1 MYTKLSVHSI
11 SKMSVNQTN
20 LIGCKIFSE
29 NHDVFLLQRKD
40 ETSQVFASLSH
51 RFREHWQFRAQL
63 AVVDQ
68 ESSLQTYE
76 YERTVL
82 NVGFSRDFWGSGA
95 RRYTE
100 LPKGGHSGADGRGPA
115 GG

>member
-1 MYTKLSVHSI
+1 MFAESDDIDADGRNWKREEWRVHAFADFSPAPDWF
-11 SKMSVNQTN
+11 
-20 LIGCKIFSE
+20 IGAGFRYQEADFDEI
-29 NHDVFLLQRKD
+29 HDVFLLQRKD
-40 ETSQVFASLSH
+40 ETSEVFASLSH

-82 NVGFSRDFWGSGA
+82 NVGFSRDF
-95 RRYTE
+95 
-100 LPKGGHSGADGRGPA
+100 
-115 GG
+115 